1 MYTNDTIAAV
11 ATPQAAGGVS
21 IVRVSGP
28 DALAVAQRIFVPVRN
43 ADVTKSKGYRAYFG
57 RAVDEGEELD
67 EAVLLVFRAPH
78 SYTGEDVAE
87 ISCHGGLYITDR
99 ILRAALSAGARIAE
113 AGEFTKRA
121 FLNGKKDLSAAE
133 AVMSMVSAQG
143 EQAAKAALTALD
155 GALSREIR
163 SVCDRIVTAA
173 AGLAAWTDYP
183 DEDIEAVHPE
193 RLGAEFGEC
202 RARLQGLLDRFD
214 AGQAVTAGV
223 DTVIAGRP
231 NVGKSTLMNLL
242 SGTERSIVTQVPGT
256 TRDVVEQT
264 VRVGNIV
271 LHLADTAGLRGTD
284 DPVERIGVE
293 RAKQRMDRAVL
304 ILAVFDASEPLT
316 DEDRALLQSCKDR
329 LALAIL
335 NKSDRP
341 AHVRAQD
348 LTAYIPHTVAIAAK
362 TGDGYDALCRALT
375 ELLGTDRFDPCAAML
390 ANARQRD
397 CCVRAVQ
404 SLQSAEDAL
413 DGGMTL
419 DAVGVCADDCINA
432 LLELTGEK
440 AADAVVSEVFSR
452 FCVGK

>member
-1 MYTNDTIAAV
+1 MYINDTIAAV

-21 IVRVSGP
+21 IVRISGR
-28 DALAVAQRIFVPVRN
+28 DALAVAQRIFVPVSG
-43 ADVTKSKGYRAYFG
+43 ADVTQSKGYRAYFG
-57 RAVDEGEELD
+57 RAVDAGEALD
-67 EAVLLVFRAPH
+67 EAVCLVFRAPH

-87 ISCHGGLYITDR
+87 ISCHGGLYITGR

-113 AGEFTKRA
+113 PGEFTKRA

-163 SVCDRIVTAA
+163 TVCDRIVTAA
-173 AGLAAWTDYP
+173 AGIAAWTDYP
-183 DEDIEAVHPE
+183 DEDIEAVHPAN
-193 RLGAEFGEC
+193 L
-202 RARLQGLLDRFD
+202 RAVFDACKANLQGLLDRFD
-214 AGQAVTAGV
+214 AGQAVTEGV
-223 DTVIAGRP
+223 ETVIAGRP

-242 SGTERSIVTQVPGT
+242 SGTERSIVTQIPGT

-264 VRVGNIV
+264 VRAGDVV

-293 RAKQRMDRAVL
+293 RARVRMERAALV
-304 ILAVFDASEPLT
+304 LAVFDASEPLT
-316 DEDRALLQSCKDR
+316 DEDRELLQSCRGR

-335 NKSDRP
+335 NKTDLP
-341 AHVRAQD
+341 VRVDERELAE
-348 LTAYIPHTVAIAAK
+348 YIPHVVQISAK
-362 TGDGYDALCRALT
+362 AGEGYEALCDALT
-375 ELLGTDRFDPCAAML
+375 SLLGTDRFDPSAAML

-397 CCVRAVQ
+397 CCVRAVRH
-404 SLQSAEDAL
+404 LEGAIDAL
-413 DGGMTL
+413 DSGMTL
-419 DAVGVCADDCINA
+419 DAVGVCADDCIDA

-440 AADAVVSEVFSR
+440 AGDAVVSEVFSR